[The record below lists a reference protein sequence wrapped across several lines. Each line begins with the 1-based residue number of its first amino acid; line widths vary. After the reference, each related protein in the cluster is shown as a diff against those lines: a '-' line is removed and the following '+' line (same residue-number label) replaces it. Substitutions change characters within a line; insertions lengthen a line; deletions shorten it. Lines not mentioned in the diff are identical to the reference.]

1 MRGFRGRSLDRRVDR
16 REAHSSIAWRLAGCA
31 DLIAIGLPLVLQ
43 LASIFIN
50 LIFSAQ
56 DLD

>member
-1 MRGFRGRSLDRRVDR
+1 VDR
-16 REAHSSIAWRLAGCA
+16 REAHSSIAWTLAGCA

-50 LIFSAQ
+50 LIFGAQ